1 MPEERKIEP
10 GERPKD
16 ELTKEERRQLEIEEQ
31 KVQDAISHGT
41 ASDITSASIKYNKVQ
56 VEITIDLIKRK
67 IGNNE
72 KSRAIGKVLTGF
84 SNKIFTV
91 DSGYYKNGEFDIN
104 ELRNN
109 FFTTDREGKK
119 IINHRGLGIDTSDP
133 SDLPNADAGI
143 NEYLDKLLPEM
154 YNGIAS
160 INSNIPDTINSSFK
174 NDELL
179 NDDNLYNNA
188 KRVGN
193 TANDI
198 ADTITDE
205 DKSRYR
211 RNATENEIEKMK
223 KDGTSDKQSSTMS
236 FTDFVKLIS
245 ILARVFSIVAFLWVV
260 IAFGLGHSG
269 CMQYKCT
276 DGDSFLIS
284 KKAICST
291 KGSNAG
297 INILNPNQEITTFTS
312 QNCNCS
318 MPQSRKTPINC
329 NSSNCEIN
337 SSSGDQ
343 NSNLRPY
350 GDQCNPGDK
359 CQNEDGTSCPIIKYQ
374 YDVFNPLALVQ
385 QVIAVGGNAAGK
397 AFPKII
403 EIIIIIGIILGVLLV
418 LWIIYKVVANRKPG
432 ETLKIETGSA
442 PSTVT
447 KFGNR
452 GYLGNLSKYS
462 NYAYMGRCVAQ
473 PARPYIL
480 PRFKF

>member
-16 ELTKEERRQLEIEEQ
+16 PLTKEERRQLEIEEQ
-31 KVQDAISHGT
+31 YVQDAISHGT
-41 ASDITSASIKYNKVQ
+41 ASEITSASIKYNKVQ

-72 KSRAIGKVLTGF
+72 KSIAIGKVLTDF
-84 SNKIFTV
+84 SNKIFTD

-104 ELRNN
+104 KLRKI
-109 FFTTDREGKK
+109 FFTKDGSKFK
-119 IINHRGLGIDTSDP
+119 INHTELGIDT

-174 NDELL
+174 NKNDELL
-179 NDDNLYNNA
+179 NDDNLHNNA
-188 KRVGN
+188 ERVGN

-205 DKSRYR
+205 DESRYR

-223 KDGTSDKQSSTMS
+223 KDGTSNKQSSTMS
-236 FTDFVKLIS
+236 FKDFVKLIS
-245 ILARVFSIVAFLWVV
+245 ILARVFSILAFLWVV

-276 DGDSFLIS
+276 KGDSFLIS
-284 KKAICST
+284 TKAICST
-291 KGSNAG
+291 KGSTAG
-297 INILNPNQEITTFTS
+297 INILDPNQGITTFTS
-312 QNCNCS
+312 TNCTCS
-318 MPQSRKTPINC
+318 KPKSGQKPINC
-329 NSSNCEIN
+329 NSSDCETN
-337 SSSGDQ
+337 PQ
-343 NSNLRPY
+343 NPNLRPY

-374 YDVFNPLALVQ
+374 YDVFNPLALIE

-403 EIIIIIGIILGVLLV
+403 KIIIIISIILGVLLV

-462 NYAYMGRCVAQ
+462 NYAYMGRCVVQ
-473 PARPYIL
+473 PARPYIS

>member
-16 ELTKEERRQLEIEEQ
+16 PLTKEEREKLDKAEENVRRSITTESG
-31 KVQDAISHGT
+31 K
-41 ASDITSASIKYNKVQ
+41 DIRAASISYNMLQ
-56 VEITIDLIKRK
+56 VEITIDLIKRN
-67 IGNNE
+67 IGDNE
-72 KSRAIGKVLTGF
+72 KSRALGKVLTDF
-84 SNKIFTV
+84 SIKIFN
-91 DSGYYKNGEFDIN
+91 DNSYYNDLGEFDIN
-104 ELRNN
+104 KLRKN
-109 FFTTDREGKK
+109 FFTTDPTDPSKKKK
-119 IINHRGLGIDTSDP
+119 IINHSALGIDTSD
-133 SDLPNADAGI
+133 LPNADQGI

-179 NDDNLYNNA
+179 NDDNLHNNA
-188 KRVGN
+188 ERVGN

-198 ADTITDE
+198 ADTITEEDE
-205 DKSRYR
+205 SRYR
-211 RNATENEIEKMK
+211 RNATENEIEKME

-236 FTDFVKLIS
+236 FKDFVKLIS
-245 ILARVFSIVAFLWVV
+245 ILARVFSTLAFLWVV

-276 DGDSFLIS
+276 DRDSFLIS
-284 KKAICST
+284 TKAICST

-297 INILNPNQEITTFTS
+297 INILNPNQGITTFTS
-312 QNCNCS
+312 TNCNCS
-318 MPQSRKTPINC
+318 KPKTPINC
-329 NSSNCEIN
+329 NSSDCEA
-337 SSSGDQ
+337 DPQ
-343 NSNLRPY
+343 NPNLRPY
-350 GDQCNPGDK
+350 GNQCSPGDK

-374 YDVFNPLALVQ
+374 YDVFNPLALIQ

-418 LWIIYKVVANRKPG
+418 LWIIYKVVANRKQA
-432 ETLKIETGSA
+432 ETGSST
-442 PSTVT
+442 STVT

-473 PARPYIL
+473 PARPHIP

>member
-16 ELTKEERRQLEIEEQ
+16 PLTKEERRQLEIEEQ
-31 KVQDAISHGT
+31 YVQDAISHGT
-41 ASDITSASIKYNKVQ
+41 ASEITSASIKYNKVQ

-72 KSRAIGKVLTGF
+72 KSIAIGKVLTDF
-84 SNKIFTV
+84 SNKIFTD

-104 ELRNN
+104 KLRKI
-109 FFTTDREGKK
+109 FFTKDGAGKK
-119 IINHRGLGIDTSDP
+119 KIDNRALGIDT

-174 NDELL
+174 NKNDELL
-179 NDDNLYNNA
+179 NDDNLHNNA
-188 KRVGN
+188 ERVGN

-205 DKSRYR
+205 DESRYR

-236 FTDFVKLIS
+236 FKDFVKLIS
-245 ILARVFSIVAFLWVV
+245 ILARVFSILAFLWVV

-276 DGDSFLIS
+276 KGDSFLIS
-284 KKAICST
+284 TKAICST
-291 KGSNAG
+291 KGSTAG
-297 INILNPNQEITTFTS
+297 INILDPNQGITTFTS
-312 QNCNCS
+312 TNCTCS
-318 MPQSRKTPINC
+318 KPKSGQKPINC
-329 NSSNCEIN
+329 NSSDCETN
-337 SSSGDQ
+337 PQ
-343 NSNLRPY
+343 NPNLRPY

-374 YDVFNPLALVQ
+374 YDVFNPLALIE

-403 EIIIIIGIILGVLLV
+403 KIIIIISIILGVLLV

-462 NYAYMGRCVAQ
+462 NYAYMGRCVVQ
-473 PARPYIL
+473 PARPYIS

>member
-16 ELTKEERRQLEIEEQ
+16 ELTNEEREELDNAEEN
-31 KVQDAISHGT
+31 VRSAIKEKDG
-41 ASDITSASIKYNKVQ
+41 DSIRKATINYNLLQ

-67 IGNNE
+67 IGDNE
-72 KSRAIGKVLTGF
+72 KSRELGKVLTDF
-84 SNKIFTV
+84 SNKIFK
-91 DSGYYKNGEFDIN
+91 DRSYYNELGEFDIN
-104 ELRNN
+104 KLRSN
-109 FFTTDREGKK
+109 FFTTDGSGKK
-119 IINHRGLGIDTSDP
+119 IINHSALGIDTSD
-133 SDLPNADAGI
+133 LPNADQGI

-174 NDELL
+174 SDELL
-179 NDDNLYNNA
+179 NDNNLHDNA
-188 KRVGN
+188 ERVGN

-198 ADTITDE
+198 AESITDE
-205 DKSRYR
+205 DESKYR
-211 RNATENEIEKMK
+211 RNATENQIARMERE
-223 KDGTSDKQSSTMS
+223 GTTDKQSSSMS
-236 FTDFVKLIS
+236 FRDFVKLIS
-245 ILARVFSIVAFLWVV
+245 ILSRIFSTLAFLWV
-260 IAFGLGHSG
+260 IISLGLSHSG

-284 KKAICST
+284 TKAICST

-297 INILNPNQEITTFTS
+297 INILDPNQGIFTFTS
-312 QNCNCS
+312 TNCTCS
-318 MPQSRKTPINC
+318 NLQSGQKPINC
-329 NSSNCEIN
+329 NSSDCEA
-337 SSSGDQ
+337 DPQ
-343 NSNLRPY
+343 NPNLRPY
-350 GDQCNPGDK
+350 GNSCSPGDK

-374 YDVFNPLALVQ
+374 FDVFNPLSIVQ
-385 QVIAVGGNAAGK
+385 QLIAVGGNAAGK

-418 LWIIYKVVANRKPG
+418 LWIIYKVVANRKPA

-442 PSTVT
+442 TSAPGTVA

-462 NYAYMGRCVAQ
+462 NYAFMGRCVVQ
-473 PARPYIL
+473 PARPYIP